1 MFQKV
6 KQTVNMWW
14 WLRAFCW
21 LVVEHSSTF
30 YWSWPKTIT
39 RWDNIPIFSISYLAD
54 KVWLNSI
61 LLKYKILNTYC
72 RGSMNL
78 GWSSASR
85 QLASTSLCSPPD
97 DCQCPHIFYF
107 GLPSYLPSYLWSL
120 PSWSFCN
127 IIYVLLCPKQ
137 LLTVMVAMM
146 SKSSV

>member
-6 KQTVNMWW
+6 KQTVTMWW

-39 RWDNIPIFSISYLAD
+39 RWDDIPICSLSYLAD

-61 LLKYKILNTYC
+61 LLKYKIVNTYC

-85 QLASTSLCSPPD
+85 TGVYVPLFSARWLPVPTYFSTLACHPIFPLTYGYFPLDLDFCTSV
-97 DCQCPHIFYF
+97 I
-107 GLPSYLPSYLWSL
+107 
-120 PSWSFCN
+120 
-127 IIYVLLCPKQ
+127 
-137 LLTVMVAMM
+137 
-146 SKSSV
+146 